1 MSFKV
6 ERGSDSLI
14 MATGP
19 DKVLIISVTALQ
31 QKILDVHLGHPATL
45 RQHHCGATPLY
56 QDNHWIGCYVNLPH
70 IPQLRAKPA
79 GPHEPWPGVPAPS
92 REGCHEA
99 ISHRFAA
106 HRDRR
111 AW

>member
-6 ERGSDSLI
+6 EEGSDSLI

-19 DKVLIISVTALQ
+19 DIVLIISVTASQ

-45 RQHHCGATPLY
+45 RQHHCGETFRY
-56 QDNHWIGCYVNLPH
+56 QDNHWIRCSVNLPH

-79 GPHEPWPGVPAPS
+79 GPHVGFPRSMIQGL
-92 REGCHEA
+92 
-99 ISHRFAA
+99 
-106 HRDRR
+106 
-111 AW
+111 